1 MAKSNLPLAQHFSN
15 LRKNPKWGLKLVIT
29 ILILLITSIISTI
42 SIDYRKMYR
51 DMNLSSQQLDQ
62 MESFAKI
69 TGLIGGSLASII
81 GIGIAFLIFLIISK
95 IMKSDANAKSIFS
108 ATLSYSIITSVIALV
123 VALIQFLTGLSPM
136 DYNITSLN
144 VFDKENKFLEVFN
157 LQTFIGAY
165 IFGIM
170 LFETNNL
177 NKKGS
182 LMWSIF
188 YLIIFI
194 GLSLIWAYMQ

>member
-182 LMWSIF
+182 LIWSIF

>member
-108 ATLSYSIITSVIALV
+108 ATLSYSIITSVIALI

-182 LMWSIF
+182 LIWSIF

>member
-95 IMKSDANAKSIFS
+95 IMKSDADAKTIFS
-108 ATLSYSIITSVIALV
+108 ATLSYSIITSVIALI

-144 VFDKENKFLEVFN
+144 IFDKENKFLEVFD

-177 NKKGS
+177 NEKGS
-182 LMWSIF
+182 LIWSIF

-194 GLSLIWAYMQ
+194 GLSLIWAYIQ

>member
-182 LMWSIF
+182 LIWSIF

-194 GLSLIWAYMQ
+194 GLSLIWAY